1 MNGESR
7 VRSARV
13 VQGRQLIAVIAL
25 TGTILLV
32 EAIGGLLSGSLA
44 LLSDAGHMLTDL
56 LALVLALMAVRFS
69 SLPATPEKTYGYH
82 RLEILTALLNGTL
95 LLLIS
100 AVLMVKAVQ
109 RFVSPVPIRGGLMMT
124 VALVGLIANL
134 AGLLILSRG
143 HRSLNVRGAR
153 MHLMGDALS
162 SCGVL
167 ITGLVIWTTGWF
179 QIDPIVAGLIALVI
193 VAGALRLIREAVD
206 VLLEA
211 APAGIGLDAVSRA
224 IAAIPG
230 VLEVH
235 DLHIWS
241 ITTGLHALSGH
252 VRVESAMHDRADEM
266 LNRIKGTIRDRFGI
280 VHTTVQIES
289 PGYQELG
296 DVH

>member
-1 MNGESR
+1 MSGESDLR
-7 VRSARV
+7 ASRV
-13 VQGRQLIAVIAL
+13 VQRRQLVAVIAL

-32 EAIGGLLSGSLA
+32 EAIGGVLSGSLA

-56 LALVLALMAVRFS
+56 LALVLCLMAVSFS

-100 AVLMVKAVQ
+100 AVLMFKAVQ
-109 RFVSPVPIRGGLMMT
+109 RALDPIPVRGGMMMT
-124 VALVGLIANL
+124 VALIGLIANL
-134 AGLLILSRG
+134 AGLMLLARG

-153 MHLMGDALS
+153 MHLIGDALS

-167 ITGLVIWTTGWF
+167 MAGVIIWFTGWDVV
-179 QIDPIVAGLIALVI
+179 DPIVAGLIAVVI
-193 VAGALRLIREAVD
+193 VVGAVRLIREAVD

-211 APAGIGLDAVSRA
+211 TPAGIGLDEVSRA
-224 IAAIPG
+224 IETVPG

-252 VRVESAMHDRADEM
+252 VRVSANVHEGTDEM

-289 PGYQELG
+289 PGYEELG
-296 DVH
+296 DIH

>member
-1 MNGESR
+1 MSGESDLR
-7 VRSARV
+7 ASRV
-13 VQGRQLIAVIAL
+13 VQRRQLVAVIAL

-32 EAIGGLLSGSLA
+32 EAIGGVLSGSLA

-56 LALVLALMAVRFS
+56 LALVLCLMAVSFS

-100 AVLMVKAVQ
+100 AVLMFKAVQ
-109 RFVSPVPIRGGLMMT
+109 RALDPIPVRGGMMMT
-124 VALVGLIANL
+124 VALIGLIANL
-134 AGLLILSRG
+134 AGLMLLARG

-153 MHLMGDALS
+153 MHLIGDALS

-167 ITGLVIWTTGWF
+167 MAGVILWFTGWVVV
-179 QIDPIVAGLIALVI
+179 DSIVAGLIAIVI
-193 VAGALRLIREAVD
+193 VVGALRLIREAVD

-211 APAGIGLDAVSRA
+211 TPAGIGLDEVSRA
-224 IAAIPG
+224 IETVPG

-252 VRVESAMHDRADEM
+252 VRVSANLHESTNEM

-289 PGYQELG
+289 PGYEELG
-296 DVH
+296 DIH

>member
-1 MNGESR
+1 MSSESDMR
-7 VRSARV
+7 ASRV
-13 VQGRQLIAVIAL
+13 VQRRQLVAVISL

-32 EAIGGLLSGSLA
+32 EAIGGVLSGSLA

-56 LALVLALMAVRFS
+56 LALVLCLMAVSFS

-100 AVLMVKAVQ
+100 AVLMFKAVQ
-109 RFVSPVPIRGGLMMT
+109 RALDPIPVRGGMMMT
-124 VALVGLIANL
+124 VALIGLIANL
-134 AGLLILSRG
+134 AGLMLLARG

-153 MHLMGDALS
+153 MHLIGDALS

-167 ITGLVIWTTGWF
+167 MAGVILWFTGWVVV
-179 QIDPIVAGLIALVI
+179 DSIVAGLIAIVI
-193 VAGALRLIREAVD
+193 VVGALRLIREAVD

-211 APAGIGLDAVSRA
+211 TPAGIGLDEVSRA
-224 IAAIPG
+224 IETVPG

-252 VRVESAMHDRADEM
+252 VRVSANLHESTNEM

-289 PGYQELG
+289 PGYEELG
-296 DVH
+296 DIH

>member
-1 MNGESR
+1 MSSESDMR
-7 VRSARV
+7 ASRV
-13 VQGRQLIAVIAL
+13 VQRRQLVAVISL

-32 EAIGGLLSGSLA
+32 EAIGGVLSGSLA

-56 LALVLALMAVRFS
+56 LALVLCLMAVSFS
-69 SLPATPEKTYGYH
+69 SLPATPKKTYGYH

-100 AVLMVKAVQ
+100 AVLMFKAVQ
-109 RFVSPVPIRGGLMMT
+109 RALDPIPVRGGMMMT
-124 VALVGLIANL
+124 VALIGLIANL
-134 AGLLILSRG
+134 AGLMLLARG

-153 MHLMGDALS
+153 MHLIGDALS

-167 ITGLVIWTTGWF
+167 MAGVILWFTGWVVV
-179 QIDPIVAGLIALVI
+179 DSIVAGLIAIVI
-193 VAGALRLIREAVD
+193 VVGALRLIREAVD

-211 APAGIGLDAVSRA
+211 TPAGIGLDEVSRA
-224 IAAIPG
+224 IETVPG

-252 VRVESAMHDRADEM
+252 VRVSANLHESANEM

-289 PGYQELG
+289 PGYEELG
-296 DVH
+296 DIH

>member
-1 MNGESR
+1 MNDERR
-7 VRSARV
+7 VRSARSI
-13 VQGRQLIAVIAL
+13 QGRQLIAVITL

-32 EAIGGLLSGSLA
+32 EAIGGIMSGSLA

-56 LALVLALMAVRFS
+56 LALVLCLMAVRFA

-100 AVLMVKAVQ
+100 AVLMFKAVQ
-109 RFVSPVPIRGGLMMT
+109 RFLAPVPIRGGLMIA

-134 AGLLILSRG
+134 VGLAILSRS
-143 HRSLNVRGAR
+143 HESLNVRGAR
-153 MHLMGDALS
+153 MHIVGDALS
-162 SCGVL
+162 SGGVL
-167 ITGLVIWTTGWF
+167 IAAIVIAVTGWYG
-179 QIDPIVAGLIALVI
+179 IDPIVAGAIAIVI
-193 VAGALRLIREAVD
+193 VVSALRLIREAVD

-211 APAGIGLDAVSRA
+211 TPAGIGLDDVSRA
-224 IAAIPG
+224 IRTVPG

-252 VRVESAMHDRADEM
+252 VRVDTGERAGADEM
-266 LNRIKGTIRDRFGI
+266 LNRIKQTVRDRFGI

-289 PGYQELG
+289 STYQELG

>member
-1 MNGESR
+1 MSNESGMR
-7 VRSARV
+7 AARV
-13 VQGRQLIAVIAL
+13 VQRRQLVAVITL
-25 TGTILLV
+25 TATILLV
-32 EAIGGLLSGSLA
+32 EVIGGILSGSLA

-56 LALVLALMAVRFS
+56 LALALCLMAVRFA

-100 AVLMVKAVQ
+100 AVLMFKAIQ
-109 RFVSPVPIRGGLMMT
+109 RAVEPVPVHGGLMMT
-124 VALVGLIANL
+124 VALIGLIANM
-134 AGLLILSRG
+134 AGLMLLSRG

-153 MHLMGDALS
+153 MHLIGDALS

-167 ITGLVIWTTGWF
+167 IAGVILWITGWNAV
-179 QIDPIVAGLIALVI
+179 DPIVAGLIAIVI
-193 VAGALRLIREAVD
+193 VVGALRLIREAVD
-206 VLLEA
+206 ILLEA
-211 APAGIGLDAVSRA
+211 TPAGIGLDDVIRA
-224 IAAIPG
+224 IATVPG

-252 VRVESAMHDRADEM
+252 VRVSEDAHDRQDEM
-266 LNRIKGTIRDRFGI
+266 LNRIKETIRDRFGI

-289 PGYQELG
+289 PTYEELG

>member
-1 MNGESR
+1 MSSESDTLASR
-7 VRSARV
+7 A
-13 VQGRQLIAVIAL
+13 VQRRQLVAVITL
-25 TGTILLV
+25 TGTILFIEV
-32 EAIGGLLSGSLA
+32 VGGVLSGSLA

-56 LALVLALMAVRFS
+56 LALVLCLMAVRFS

-109 RFVSPVPIRGGLMMT
+109 RALDPIPVRGGMMMT
-124 VALVGLIANL
+124 VALIGLIANL
-134 AGLLILSRG
+134 AGLMLLSRG

-153 MHLMGDALS
+153 MHLIGDALS

-167 ITGLVIWTTGWF
+167 IAGVILWITGWNAV
-179 QIDPIVAGLIALVI
+179 DPIVAGLIAIVI
-193 VAGALRLIREAVD
+193 VVGALRLIREAVD
-206 VLLEA
+206 ILLEA
-211 APAGIGLDAVSRA
+211 TPAGIGLDEVSRA
-224 IAAIPG
+224 IATVPG

-241 ITTGLHALSGH
+241 ITTGMHALSGH
-252 VRVESAMHDRADEM
+252 VRVSADAHVGPDEM

-296 DVH
+296 DIH

>member
-1 MNGESR
+1 MSSESDTR
-7 VRSARV
+7 ASRV
-13 VQGRQLIAVIAL
+13 VQRRQLVAVITL

-32 EAIGGLLSGSLA
+32 EAIGGVLSGSLA

-56 LALVLALMAVRFS
+56 LALVLCLMAVRFS

-100 AVLMVKAVQ
+100 AVLMFKAVQ
-109 RFVSPVPIRGGLMMT
+109 RALDPIPVRGGMMMT
-124 VALVGLIANL
+124 VALIGLIANL
-134 AGLLILSRG
+134 AGLMLLSRG

-153 MHLMGDALS
+153 MHLIGDAFS

-167 ITGLVIWTTGWF
+167 VTGVILWFTGWDVV
-179 QIDPIVAGLIALVI
+179 DPIVAGLIAIVI
-193 VAGALRLIREAVD
+193 VVGALRLIREAVD
-206 VLLEA
+206 ILLEA
-211 APAGIGLDAVSRA
+211 TPAGIGLDEVSRA
-224 IAAIPG
+224 IAAVPG
-230 VLEVH
+230 VVEVH

-252 VRVESAMHDRADEM
+252 VRVAADAHEGADEM

>member
-1 MNGESR
+1 
-7 VRSARV
+7 
-13 VQGRQLIAVIAL
+13 VITL

-32 EAIGGLLSGSLA
+32 EAIGGVLSGSLA

-56 LALVLALMAVRFS
+56 LALVLCLMAVSFS

-100 AVLMVKAVQ
+100 AVLMFKAVQ
-109 RFVSPVPIRGGLMMT
+109 RALDPIPVRGGMMMT
-124 VALVGLIANL
+124 VALIGLIANL
-134 AGLLILSRG
+134 AGLMLLSRG

-153 MHLMGDALS
+153 MHLIGDAFS

-167 ITGLVIWTTGWF
+167 VTGVILWFTGWDVV
-179 QIDPIVAGLIALVI
+179 DPIVAGLIAIVI
-193 VAGALRLIREAVD
+193 VVGALRLIREAVD
-206 VLLEA
+206 ILLEA
-211 APAGIGLDAVSRA
+211 TPAGIGLDEVSRA
-224 IAAIPG
+224 IAAVPG
-230 VLEVH
+230 VVEVH

-252 VRVESAMHDRADEM
+252 VRVSAEVHESTDEM